1 MTLQYGNH
9 DAEPDDPNNDNLCL
23 VRVSVRPTAEGNDL
37 VSSLAAE
44 LAPPEN
50 PKLKAI
56 AKRHVIFQP
65 SEVIAFLLL
74 RDSAPPSYDAA
85 VGRKTERSIF
95 KYPKS
100 VYLDQFMRDSYEL
113 ANQKRTEQRGLLAE
127 VTELETRKK
136 NLLHFEVSRRPRVE
150 RPSGC

>member
-56 AKRHVIFQP
+56 AKRHVIFQAA
-65 SEVIAFLLL
+65 EVIAFLLL

-100 VYLDQFMRDSYEL
+100 VYLDQFMRDSFEL
-113 ANQKRTEQRGLLAE
+113 ANQKRATQRALLDGIKD
-127 VTELETRKK
+127 LEARKK
-136 NLLHFEVSRRPRVE
+136 NLLHFNV
-150 RPSGC
+150 GLLAL